1 MTETSHSSGGKVL
14 AGWVL
19 PGGSEGESVP
29 RFSRSFS
36 LAAGLGLPCIQLH
49 NFDLSAPHDMAF
61 FPVCLCVSRLPS
73 SFLFLTSIY
82 LIASGL
88 SCGVQTS
95 LELWSMGSRAL
106 RFSSCNSQA

>member
-36 LAAGLGLPCIQLH
+36 LAAGLGLVYSCTTLISLPH
-49 NFDLSAPHDMAF
+49 MTWLSS
-61 FPVCLCVSRLPS
+61 LCVYVSPGS
-73 SFLFLTSIY
+73 PPLF
-82 LIASGL
+82 
-88 SCGVQTS
+88 
-95 LELWSMGSRAL
+95 
-106 RFSSCNSQA
+106 FF